1 MIDMSIET
9 AVFSGMG
16 LIVLWGLVM
25 LWIAANSAHKSRSVN
40 ASENQSRS

>member
-9 AVFSGMG
+9 AVFSGMS

-25 LWIAANSAHKSRSVN
+25 LWIAANSAQTRSTF
-40 ASENQSRS
+40 R

>member
-1 MIDMSIET
+1 MSIET

-40 ASENQSRS
+40 TPENLSQP

>member
-1 MIDMSIET
+1 MSIET

-25 LWIAANSAHKSRSVN
+25 LWIAANAARKSRSVN
-40 ASENQSRS
+40 TPENLYRS